1 MRANRE
7 RWGAHGRQAMA
18 GQTGGA
24 ATGPVAGLDGCPGGW
39 VCVRWDGAS
48 HAVAERLTDLASLF
62 DRVGAPQVA
71 AIDIPLGLPERVG
84 AGGRAPERLV
94 RPHLGMR
101 QSSVFS
107 VPSRAAVEA
116 SAGDG
121 DERTRYV
128 RACAVARATSD
139 PPRSLSKQCFH
150 ILPKVLEADRLLRAR
165 ADLRGRLFECHPEVS
180 FWAMNGR
187 REVLVPKKIK
197 GRVNPAG
204 LEARLAL
211 LAAAGFPTQGITAAS
226 ARALRVG
233 FDDLVDAC
241 AAAWTARR
249 IRDGEAL
256 RYPDPPAQDAYGLAV
271 AIHA

>member
-1 MRANRE
+1 
-7 RWGAHGRQAMA
+7 MA
-18 GQTGGA
+18 GQTAGE
-24 ATGPVAGLDGCPGGW
+24 ATGRVAGLDGCPGGW

-48 HAVAERLTDLASLF
+48 HALAERLSDLALLF
-62 DRVGAPQVA
+62 EGADAPHLA
-71 AIDIPLGLPERVG
+71 AIDIPLGLPERAG

-94 RPHLGMR
+94 RPHLGGR

-107 VPSRAAVEA
+107 VPARAAVEA
-116 SAGDG
+116 GAGEG
-121 DERTRYV
+121 EERARYV

-139 PPRSLSKQCFH
+139 PPRSMSKQCFH
-150 ILPKVLEADRLLRAR
+150 ILPKVLEAGRLLRAR
-165 ADLRGRLFECHPEVS
+165 ADLRERLFECHPEVS

-187 REVLVPKKIK
+187 REVPVPKKIK

-211 LAAAGFPTQGITAAS
+211 LAAAGFPTQGITAAA
-226 ARALRVG
+226 ARALQAG

-241 AAAWTARR
+241 AAAWSARR
-249 IRDGEAL
+249 IQDGVAM
-256 RYPDPPAQDAYGLAV
+256 RFPDPPEQDAHGLAV